1 MGCMCAECDFVRII
15 EDEKGKRLAVCAN
28 RQSDNFLTE
37 VIFAFSNCEVGMVED
52 YKEGE

>member
-1 MGCMCAECDFVRII
+1 MGCMCIECEFARII

-37 VIFAFSNCEVGMVED
+37 VILAFDDCDVGVVEGYVEED
-52 YKEGE
+52 